1 MDLFNRQLDLGFDLD
16 YDKEEQEETE
26 FQERLKLY
34 KLNYAT
40 RFKIIKYSCFI
51 LQSVN
56 VLILW
61 SFLYWDFISKLTS
74 KTQTREKEY
83 NLAMSK

>member
-1 MDLFNRQLDLGFDLD
+1 MNLSTSQLDLGLDLE
-16 YDKEEQEETE
+16 YDKEKQEETE
-26 FQERLKLY
+26 FQERLNVY
-34 KLNYAT
+34 KFKYAT

-61 SFLYWDFISKLTS
+61 SFLYWDFIFKLTS
-74 KTQTREKEY
+74 KSTESRK
-83 NLAMSK
+83 SI

>member
-1 MDLFNRQLDLGFDLD
+1 MDLFNRQLDLGLDLN

-34 KLNYAT
+34 KLKYAK
-40 RFKIIKYSCFI
+40 RFKIIKYSFCI

-56 VLILW
+56 VIILW
-61 SFLYWDFISKLTS
+61 SFLYCDFISKLTFNSTDS
-74 KTQTREKEY
+74 KK
-83 NLAMSK
+83 SI